1 MTSILRKKKKNYV
14 VYWCW
19 SKTSSNSHYVIAQSY
34 VFFLVVLFKSWFM
47 PFFIGLPPTKKKS
60 WIHPAIIDWSVA
72 SIHFL
77 VHCLC
82 RCSVMKRATEPKT
95 LQHWTTWPRHLN
107 GPWWAMN
114 REGSIQRKLGGIARR
129 RRTLVAV
136 KHFRWTNLCVLT
148 FAVGLVRSMRFERVT
163 YFKYEV
169 EERFR
174 FHFWSAWLFGNMMA
188 TFSRS
193 KLEDYIN
200 VACNWTFKP
209 KKTIWRNVLS

>member
-1 MTSILRKKKKNYV
+1 M
-14 VYWCW
+14 
-19 SKTSSNSHYVIAQSY
+19 
-34 VFFLVVLFKSWFM
+34 
-47 PFFIGLPPTKKKS
+47 
-60 WIHPAIIDWSVA
+60 
-72 SIHFL
+72 
-77 VHCLC
+77 C

-95 LQHWTTWPRHLN
+95 LQHWTTWLRHLN

-136 KHFRWTNLCVLT
+136 KHFQWTNLCVLT

-209 KKTIWRNVLS
+209 KKTIWRMSLAPLASWQTGPHFSTIRLAFSCTWKDLRRVGGGFLGIWL